1 MGARKDKKMEAVKVT
16 CLKKAFPGPLGPE
29 EMEDVLKGVSFT
41 LKEGSF
47 TALTGSSGSGKTTLL
62 HLLAGF
68 LTADSGTICLLGRQL
83 QGMSPKEAAIF
94 RRRHVSMVFQ
104 EAALIPSLTVEE
116 NIVLPLVMDTGRLL
130 DQDRLVRI
138 LDALALFGKLGRYPA
153 ELSGGER
160 QRCVFARALFSDAEL
175 ILADEPAARLDTRQ
189 SLELMGALKECAH
202 TWHRTVLM
210 ATHNLDLAQI
220 CDRELEIRDGVIH
233 FL

>member
-138 LDALALFGKLGRYPA
+138 LDALALSGKLGRYPA

-202 TWHRTVLM
+202 TWHSTVLM